1 VKLTHLLVVLLQA
14 AVVLF
19 VGHLRRE
26 RREGRGVMRN
36 EGNEKAKEKEEGGR
50 EEEEGREGLTS
61 TMLAT
66 WSMPSRLALFLSAC
80 TAFSARRRS

>member
-1 VKLTHLLVVLLQA
+1 VLLAA

-19 VGHLRRE
+19 VGHLG
-26 RREGRGVMRN
+26 REGRK
-36 EGNEKAKEKEEGGR
+36 EGREGGRVSEEEEEEEEEKEEEGGR
-50 EEEEGREGLTS
+50 EGGGEGLTS

-66 WSMPSRLALFLSAC
+66 WSIPSRLALFLSAC